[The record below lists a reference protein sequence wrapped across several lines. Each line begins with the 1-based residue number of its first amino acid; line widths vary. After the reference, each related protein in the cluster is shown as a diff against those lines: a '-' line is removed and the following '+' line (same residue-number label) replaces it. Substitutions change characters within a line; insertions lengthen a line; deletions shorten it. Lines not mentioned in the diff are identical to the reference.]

1 LQQSN
6 LIGQA
11 EGKCRSKKTF
21 HDTLFVYNKNLPKSC
36 VGPSEVPILDE
47 GQVYPAYL
55 MKEEKGT
62 KYAPVAGGYSFTEMK

>member
-1 LQQSN
+1 
-6 LIGQA
+6 
-11 EGKCRSKKTF
+11 
-21 HDTLFVYNKNLPKSC
+21 
-36 VGPSEVPILDE
+36 VPILDE